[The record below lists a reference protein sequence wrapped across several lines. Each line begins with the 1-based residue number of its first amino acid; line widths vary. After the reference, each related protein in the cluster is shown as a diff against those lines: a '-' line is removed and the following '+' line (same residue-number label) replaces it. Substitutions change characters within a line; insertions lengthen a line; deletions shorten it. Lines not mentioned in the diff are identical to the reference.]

1 METIKISV
9 EVSVN
14 LSENTQNF
22 IKSLFASNALVNR
35 VAADNYGPSQED
47 FAQANKK
54 PASVKPAP
62 AKPTSQPAAPVQ
74 TQSAAEPASS
84 APAQT
89 QSAAKPASSAPAAP
103 AASSASKSIEDV
115 RGMLAKKVNEHRD
128 VIKQK
133 LNELGAP
140 SVTKLDPAKY
150 DEMYNFLE
158 SL

>member
-14 LSENTQNF
+14 LSENTQKF
-22 IKSLFASNALVNR
+22 LTSLFAAGVPSGAQ
-35 VAADNYGPSQED
+35 VAASVS
-47 FAQANKK
+47 K
-54 PASVKPAP
+54 PVPAAPAP
-62 AKPTSQPAAPVQ
+62 AKPTPQPAAPAQ
-74 TQSAAEPASS
+74 TQSAAEPA
-84 APAQT
+84 P
-89 QSAAKPASSAPAAP
+89 SAPAAP

-115 RGMLAKKVNEHRD
+115 RGVLAKKVNEHRD

-140 SVTKLDPAKY
+140 SVTRLDPAKY

>member
-22 IKSLFASNALVNR
+22 IKSLFVSNAPVSQIA
-35 VAADNYGPSQED
+35 VDNFGPSQED

-54 PASVKPAP
+54 PAPAKPAP
-62 AKPTSQPAAPVQ
+62 AKPTPQPAAPAQ
-74 TQSAAEPASS
+74 TQSAAEPA
-84 APAQT
+84 P
-89 QSAAKPASSAPAAP
+89 SAPAAP

-140 SVTKLDPAKY
+140 SVTRLDPAKY

>member
-1 METIKISV
+1 MEAIKISV

-22 IKSLFASNALVNR
+22 IKSLFGKAAVTTTANA
-35 VAADNYGPSQED
+35 Q
-47 FAQANKK
+47 K
-54 PASVKPAP
+54 PATAAPAP
-62 AKPTSQPAAPVQ
+62 KSQAPKPQ
-74 TQSAAEPASS
+74 
-84 APAQT
+84 
-89 QSAAKPASSAPAAP
+89 APAATSAP
-103 AASSASKSIEDV
+103 TKSVANPVSGAPAAQAASSASKSIEDV
-115 RGMLAKKVNEHRD
+115 RKMLAQKVNEHRD

-140 SVTKLDPAKY
+140 SVTKLNPSKY

>member
-22 IKSLFASNALVNR
+22 IKSLFGNAIAPL
-35 VAADNYGPSQED
+35 APATP
-47 FAQANKK
+47 AK
-54 PASVKPAP
+54 PAKPAP
-62 AKPTSQPAAPVQ
+62 AKPTPQPA
-74 TQSAAEPASS
+74 

-89 QSAAKPASSAPAAP
+89 QSAAKPAPSAPAA
-103 AASSASKSIEDV
+103 SKNIEEV
-115 RGMLAKKVNEHRD
+115 RGMLAEKVNEHRD
-128 VIKQK
+128 KIKQK

>member
-14 LSENTQNF
+14 LSENTQKF
-22 IKSLFASNALVNR
+22 LTSLFGNAIAPSAPAAPAS
-35 VAADNYGPSQED
+35 
-47 FAQANKK
+47 K
-54 PASVKPAP
+54 PAPTTPAKPAP
-62 AKPTSQPAAPVQ
+62 AKPTSQPAAPAQ
-74 TQSAAEPASS
+74 TQSAAEPA
-84 APAQT
+84 P
-89 QSAAKPASSAPAAP
+89 SAPAAP

-140 SVTKLDPAKY
+140 SVTRLDPAKY

>member
-22 IKSLFASNALVNR
+22 IKSLFGNAIAPSAS
-35 VAADNYGPSQED
+35 
-47 FAQANKK
+47 
-54 PASVKPAP
+54 
-62 AKPTSQPAAPVQ
+62 
-74 TQSAAEPASS
+74 
-84 APAQT
+84 
-89 QSAAKPASSAPAAP
+89 AAP
-103 AASSASKSIEDV
+103 AAKSAPSASKNIEDV
-115 RGMLAKKVNEHRD
+115 RGMLAEKVNEHRD
-128 VIKQK
+128 EIKQK

>member
-22 IKSLFASNALVNR
+22 IRSLFASNALVNR
-35 VAADNYGPSQED
+35 VAADNYDPSQED

-54 PASVKPAP
+54 PAPVKPAP
-62 AKPTSQPAAPVQ
+62 AKPTPQPAAPVQ
-74 TQSAAEPASS
+74 TQSAAELAPS
-84 APAQT
+84 APAV
-89 QSAAKPASSAPAAP
+89 P

>member
-22 IKSLFASNALVNR
+22 IKSLFGNAIAPSAP
-35 VAADNYGPSQED
+35 AA
-47 FAQANKK
+47 
-54 PASVKPAP
+54 PAAKSAPAAPATSAKPAP
-62 AKPTSQPAAPVQ
+62 AKPTPQPAAH
-74 TQSAAEPASS
+74 
-84 APAQT
+84 AQT
-89 QSAAKPASSAPAAP
+89 QSAAKPAPSAPAAP
-103 AASSASKSIEDV
+103 AASSASKNIEDV
-115 RGMLAKKVNEHRD
+115 RGMLAEKVNEHRD
-128 VIKQK
+128 EIKQK

>member
-14 LSENTQNF
+14 LSENTQKF
-22 IKSLFASNALVNR
+22 LTSLFAAGVPSGAQ
-35 VAADNYGPSQED
+35 VAASVS
-47 FAQANKK
+47 K
-54 PASVKPAP
+54 PAPAALAKPAP
-62 AKPTSQPAAPVQ
+62 AKPTPQPAAPAQ
-74 TQSAAEPASS
+74 TQSAAEPA

-89 QSAAKPASSAPAAP
+89 QSAAEPAPSAPAAP

-150 DEMYNFLE
+150 DEMYDFLAN
-158 SL
+158 LA

>member
-22 IKSLFASNALVNR
+22 IKLLCGIASSAS
-35 VAADNYGPSQED
+35 AAPAAKSAPS
-47 FAQANKK
+47 A
-54 PASVKPAP
+54 PATPAKPAP
-62 AKPTSQPAAPVQ
+62 AKPTPQPA
-74 TQSAAEPASS
+74 

-89 QSAAKPASSAPAAP
+89 QSAAKPAPSAPAAP
-103 AASSASKSIEDV
+103 AASSASKNIEDV
-115 RGMLAKKVNEHRD
+115 RGMLAEKVNEHRD
-128 VIKQK
+128 EIKQK

>member
-14 LSENTQNF
+14 LSENTQKF
-22 IKSLFASNALVNR
+22 LTSLFGNAI
-35 VAADNYGPSQED
+35 
-47 FAQANKK
+47 
-54 PASVKPAP
+54 AP
-62 AKPTSQPAAPVQ
+62 
-74 TQSAAEPASS
+74 
-84 APAQT
+84 
-89 QSAAKPASSAPAAP
+89 SAPAAP

-158 SL
+158 PL

>member
-22 IKSLFASNALVNR
+22 IKSLFGNAIAPSAS
-35 VAADNYGPSQED
+35 AAPAAKSAPS
-47 FAQANKK
+47 A
-54 PASVKPAP
+54 PATPAKPAP
-62 AKPTSQPAAPVQ
+62 AKPTPQPAAH
-74 TQSAAEPASS
+74 
-84 APAQT
+84 AQT
-89 QSAAKPASSAPAAP
+89 QSAAKPAPSVPAAP
-103 AASSASKSIEDV
+103 AASSASKNIEDV
-115 RGMLAKKVNEHRD
+115 RGMLAEKVNEHRD
-128 VIKQK
+128 EIKQK

>member
-14 LSENTQNF
+14 LSENTQKF
-22 IKSLFASNALVNR
+22 LTSLFGNAIAPSAPVASV
-35 VAADNYGPSQED
+35 S
-47 FAQANKK
+47 K
-54 PASVKPAP
+54 PALAALAKPAP
-62 AKPTSQPAAPVQ
+62 AKPTPQPAAPAP
-74 TQSAAEPASS
+74 TKPAATPAPGASAA
-84 APAQT
+84 Q
-89 QSAAKPASSAPAAP
+89 

-115 RGMLAKKVNEHRD
+115 RAMLAKKVNEHRD

-133 LNELGAP
+133 LIEFGAP

-150 DEMYNFLE
+150 DEMFNFLE

>member
-1 METIKISV
+1 MEAIKISV

-22 IKSLFASNALVNR
+22 IKSLFGKAVVTTTAHAQKPATAV
-35 VAADNYGPSQED
+35 P
-47 FAQANKK
+47 AQATK
-54 PASVKPAP
+54 PQAQKPQAQ
-62 AKPTSQPAAPVQ
+62 KPQ
-74 TQSAAEPASS
+74 
-84 APAQT
+84 
-89 QSAAKPASSAPAAP
+89 APAATSAP
-103 AASSASKSIEDV
+103 TKSVANPVSGAPAAQAASSASKSIEDV
-115 RGMLAKKVNEHRD
+115 RKMLAQKVNEHRD

-140 SVTKLDPAKY
+140 SVTKLNPSKY

>member
-14 LSENTQNF
+14 LSENTQKF
-22 IKSLFASNALVNR
+22 LTSLFAAGVPSGAQ
-35 VAADNYGPSQED
+35 VAASVS
-47 FAQANKK
+47 K
-54 PASVKPAP
+54 PVPAAPAKPAP
-62 AKPTSQPAAPVQ
+62 AKPTPQPA
-74 TQSAAEPASS
+74 
-84 APAQT
+84 
-89 QSAAKPASSAPAAP
+89 APAAP

-115 RGMLAKKVNEHRD
+115 RGMLAKKVNEHRG

>member
-14 LSENTQNF
+14 LSENTQKF
-22 IKSLFASNALVNR
+22 LTSLFAAGVPSGAQ
-35 VAADNYGPSQED
+35 VAASVS
-47 FAQANKK
+47 K
-54 PASVKPAP
+54 PAPAALAKPAPAKPAP
-62 AKPTSQPAAPVQ
+62 AKPTPQPA
-74 TQSAAEPASS
+74 

-89 QSAAKPASSAPAAP
+89 QSAAKPAPSAPAAP

>member
-22 IKSLFASNALVNR
+22 IKSLFGNAIAPSAP
-35 VAADNYGPSQED
+35 AAP
-47 FAQANKK
+47 AAK
-54 PASVKPAP
+54 PAPAAPATPAKPAP
-62 AKPTSQPAAPVQ
+62 AKPTPQPAAH
-74 TQSAAEPASS
+74 
-84 APAQT
+84 AQT
-89 QSAAKPASSAPAAP
+89 QSAAKPAPSAPAAP
-103 AASSASKSIEDV
+103 AASSASKNIEDV
-115 RGMLAKKVNEHRD
+115 RSMLAEKVNEHRD
-128 VIKQK
+128 EIKQK

>member
-22 IKSLFASNALVNR
+22 IKSLFGNAIAPSAS
-35 VAADNYGPSQED
+35 AAP
-47 FAQANKK
+47 AAK
-54 PASVKPAP
+54 PAPAAPATPAKPAP
-62 AKPTSQPAAPVQ
+62 AKPTPQPAAH
-74 TQSAAEPASS
+74 
-84 APAQT
+84 AQT
-89 QSAAKPASSAPAAP
+89 QSAAKPAPSAPAAP
-103 AASSASKSIEDV
+103 AASSASKNIEDV
-115 RGMLAKKVNEHRD
+115 RGMLAEKVNEHRD
-128 VIKQK
+128 EIKQK

>member
-14 LSENTQNF
+14 LSENTQKF
-22 IKSLFASNALVNR
+22 LTSLFGNAIAPSAPAAPAS
-35 VAADNYGPSQED
+35 
-47 FAQANKK
+47 K
-54 PASVKPAP
+54 PAPTAPAKPAP
-62 AKPTSQPAAPVQ
+62 AKPTPQPAAPAQ
-74 TQSAAEPASS
+74 TQSAAEPA
-84 APAQT
+84 P
-89 QSAAKPASSAPAAP
+89 SAPAAP
-103 AASSASKSIEDV
+103 AASSAFKSIEDV

>member
-22 IKSLFASNALVNR
+22 IKSLFGNAIAPSAP
-35 VAADNYGPSQED
+35 AAP
-47 FAQANKK
+47 AAK
-54 PASVKPAP
+54 PAPAAPAAPAKPAP
-62 AKPTSQPAAPVQ
+62 AKPTPQPAAH
-74 TQSAAEPASS
+74 
-84 APAQT
+84 AQT
-89 QSAAKPASSAPAAP
+89 QSAAKPAPSAPAAP
-103 AASSASKSIEDV
+103 AASSASKNIEDV

-128 VIKQK
+128 EIKQK

>member
-14 LSENTQNF
+14 LSENTQKF
-22 IKSLFASNALVNR
+22 LTSLFGNAI
-35 VAADNYGPSQED
+35 
-47 FAQANKK
+47 
-54 PASVKPAP
+54 AP
-62 AKPTSQPAAPVQ
+62 
-74 TQSAAEPASS
+74 
-84 APAQT
+84 
-89 QSAAKPASSAPAAP
+89 SAPAAQV
-103 AASSASKSIEDV
+103 ASSASKSIEDV

>member
-1 METIKISV
+1 MEAFRISV

-22 IKSLFASNALVNR
+22 IKSLLGNAV
-35 VAADNYGPSQED
+35 VTTSDSAPVE
-47 FAQANKK
+47 K
-54 PASVKPAP
+54 PKATITA
-62 AKPTSQPAAPVQ
+62 AKPKATAPVAEAAAPVEK
-74 TQSAAEPASS
+74 TKEAIPVEEPND
-84 APAQT
+84 APVEKT
-89 QSAAKPASSAPAAP
+89 KEVAKPVAEAAAP
-103 AASSASKSIEDV
+103 KSKPKSIEDV
-115 RGMLAKKVNEHRD
+115 RMMLAKKVNEHRD

-150 DEMYNFLE
+150 DEMFNFLD

>member
-22 IKSLFASNALVNR
+22 IKSLFDNAIAPSTP
-35 VAADNYGPSQED
+35 VAPA
-47 FAQANKK
+47 K
-54 PASVKPAP
+54 PAPQPTPAKPAP
-62 AKPTSQPAAPVQ
+62 AKPTPQPA
-74 TQSAAEPASS
+74 

-89 QSAAKPASSAPAAP
+89 QSAAKPAPSAPAAP
-103 AASSASKSIEDV
+103 AASSASKTIEDV

-140 SVTKLDPAKY
+140 SVTKLDSSKY
-150 DEMYNFLE
+150 DEMYNFLSE
-158 SL
+158 L

>member
-22 IKSLFASNALVNR
+22 IKSLFGNMPVAQVASA
-35 VAADNYGPSQED
+35 S
-47 FAQANKK
+47 K
-54 PASVKPAP
+54 PAPQPIPAKPAP
-62 AKPTSQPAAPVQ
+62 AKPTPQPAASV
-74 TQSAAEPASS
+74 
-84 APAQT
+84 QT
-89 QSAAKPASSAPAAP
+89 QSAAKPAPSVSAAP

-128 VIKQK
+128 IIKQK

-140 SVTKLDPAKY
+140 SVTKLDPSKY
-150 DEMYNFLE
+150 DEMYNFLSE
-158 SL
+158 L

>member
-14 LSENTQNF
+14 LSENTQKF
-22 IKSLFASNALVNR
+22 LTSLFGNAIAPSAPVASV
-35 VAADNYGPSQED
+35 S
-47 FAQANKK
+47 K
-54 PASVKPAP
+54 PAPSAPAAPAP
-62 AKPTSQPAAPVQ
+62 AKPTPQPA
-74 TQSAAEPASS
+74 

-89 QSAAKPASSAPAAP
+89 QSAAKPAPSAPAAP

-128 VIKQK
+128 AIKQK

>member
-14 LSENTQNF
+14 LSENTQKF
-22 IKSLFASNALVNR
+22 LTSLFGNAIAPSAPAAPAS
-35 VAADNYGPSQED
+35 
-47 FAQANKK
+47 K
-54 PASVKPAP
+54 PAALAKPAP
-62 AKPTSQPAAPVQ
+62 TKPTPQPAAPAQ
-74 TQSAAEPASS
+74 TQSAAEPA
-84 APAQT
+84 P
-89 QSAAKPASSAPAAP
+89 SAPAAP

-133 LNELGAP
+133 LNKLGAP

-150 DEMYNFLE
+150 DELYNFLE

>member
-1 METIKISV
+1 MEAIKISV

-22 IKSLFASNALVNR
+22 IKSLFAAGLPSGAQ
-35 VAADNYGPSQED
+35 VAAAVVQ
-47 FAQANKK
+47 K
-54 PASVKPAP
+54 PAPVAP
-62 AKPTSQPAAPVQ
+62 AKPAPQPAP
-74 TQSAAEPASS
+74 
-84 APAQT
+84 APAP
-89 QSAAKPASSAPAAP
+89 KPQAPAAAP
-103 AASSASKSIEDV
+103 APTKPAATPAPGAPAAQVASSASKSIEDV

-150 DEMYNFLE
+150 DEMFNFLE

>member
-14 LSENTQNF
+14 LSENTQKF
-22 IKSLFASNALVNR
+22 LTSLFAAGVPSGAQ
-35 VAADNYGPSQED
+35 VAASVS
-47 FAQANKK
+47 K
-54 PASVKPAP
+54 PTHQSESVKPTP
-62 AKPTSQPAAPVQ
+62 QPA
-74 TQSAAEPASS
+74 

-89 QSAAKPASSAPAAP
+89 QSAAKPAPSAPVAP

-128 VIKQK
+128 VIRQK

-140 SVTKLDPAKY
+140 SVTKLDLAKY

>member
-22 IKSLFASNALVNR
+22 IKLLFGNAIAPSAP
-35 VAADNYGPSQED
+35 AAPAAKSAPS
-47 FAQANKK
+47 A
-54 PASVKPAP
+54 PATPAKPAP
-62 AKPTSQPAAPVQ
+62 AKPTPQPAAH
-74 TQSAAEPASS
+74 
-84 APAQT
+84 AQT
-89 QSAAKPASSAPAAP
+89 QSAAKPAPSAPAAP
-103 AASSASKSIEDV
+103 AASSASKNIEDV
-115 RGMLAKKVNEHRD
+115 RGMLAEKVNEHRD
-128 VIKQK
+128 EIKQK

>member
-14 LSENTQNF
+14 LSENTQKF
-22 IKSLFASNALVNR
+22 LTSLFAAGVPSGAQ
-35 VAADNYGPSQED
+35 VAAP
-47 FAQANKK
+47 AK
-54 PASVKPAP
+54 PTPTTPVKPAP
-62 AKPTSQPAAPVQ
+62 AKPTPTTPVKPAPAKPTPQPAAPAQ
-74 TQSAAEPASS
+74 TQSAAEPA
-84 APAQT
+84 P
-89 QSAAKPASSAPAAP
+89 SAPAAP